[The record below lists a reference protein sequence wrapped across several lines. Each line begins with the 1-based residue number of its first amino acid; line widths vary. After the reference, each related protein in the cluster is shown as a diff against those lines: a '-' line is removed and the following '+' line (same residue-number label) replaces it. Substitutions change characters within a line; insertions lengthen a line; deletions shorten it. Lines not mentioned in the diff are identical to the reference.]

1 MTHTDVAPTR
11 ERYLVSLE
19 ALANISIICVS
30 VLLAW
35 VVKDRFLT
43 RSAPAPRSALTIGMK
58 LPLPSSALNHDGRSL
73 IFVLRD
79 TCHFCQESA
88 EFHKVLA
95 RTSDAHGIKTVAV
108 MPHNSERSQR
118 YLGEHSIPIQSVVQS
133 DADILKVHGVPTL
146 IVVNRDG
153 AVEKTWEGKLD
164 ASREQEVLEYVERS
178 TPPKT

>member
-58 LPLPSSALNHDGRSL
+58 LPLPSFGTQSRWQIVDLCAS
-73 IFVLRD
+73 
-79 TCHFCQESA
+79 
-88 EFHKVLA
+88 
-95 RTSDAHGIKTVAV
+95 
-108 MPHNSERSQR
+108 R
-118 YLGEHSIPIQSVVQS
+118 YLPFLPRER
-133 DADILKVHGVPTL
+133 GVSQGTRA
-146 IVVNRDG
+146 NKRCAWDQDRCRH
-153 AVEKTWEGKLD
+153 A
-164 ASREQEVLEYVERS
+164 AQQRE
-178 TPPKT
+178 